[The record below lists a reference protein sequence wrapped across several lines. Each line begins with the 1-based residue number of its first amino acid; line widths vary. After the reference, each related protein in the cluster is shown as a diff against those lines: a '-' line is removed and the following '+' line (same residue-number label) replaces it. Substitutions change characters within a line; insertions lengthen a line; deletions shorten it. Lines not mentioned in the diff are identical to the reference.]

1 MDTINL
7 DNGQTVVPD
16 WAKEVTMKKM
26 ASDMSKLS
34 GTIQSENEKLIKA
47 ITGGK
52 GSNKDAN
59 DASKASKEST
69 KTKKEETKEVKNTV
83 KEYSKLRA
91 ASVALGV
98 GLGGFIGTVVK
109 GSAALAGA
117 IAALTTDTLFRY
129 TASLNRLTDV
139 GLNQA
144 DEFMDTNFALRS
156 LGMSLEEATNFT
168 LGAAGAMQAL
178 GGDSINNLLKQFNA
192 LNANGADFGLTLQDN
207 IDILKEEIN
216 FATRLGNIGQLD
228 EKQRTRLIQR
238 TEKLLETQIEYSG
251 VLGESVE
258 TVRAFTIQLLQ
269 SQSDFQARL
278 LMLNEDARQE
288 LIKSTQ
294 EFASVL
300 RATGGELGGEL
311 AAAAI
316 EAGSFG
322 AIGFSEAAKR
332 FVTVLPSLAGD
343 FNRVVQGFNRGLLD
357 GEDVAL
363 QFTETMGLLTEGEK
377 QRIFAIAR
385 TGDAQALA
393 LAKGVMQFEKSVKKI
408 AEAGVDLTPVEF
420 QRTMNLL
427 TSTGTQLI
435 TTFGA
440 VKDKFIL
447 SFIDGIDYDAFNN
460 SFKALRNAVTELAQ
474 TFFGI
479 EGDQSEIAKSLGE
492 KLPVAIDFMTV
503 KIGLFNQK
511 VQDFLDKNK
520 DAGFFKTFTDVVK
533 PALVKLFDMIAMEF
547 GVMLHGIGLRIKSAL
562 LPFYELSE
570 EEIQAEKDAKRDE
583 IQTSLNQK
591 YSLATAQGIAERE
604 GIVKVKNDPVDPAF
618 IGPPKKDKKDTQD
631 IIKSRTNQYGK
642 TTPGYLAD
650 VEGQRFLNTA
660 GTQSSPAQI
669 ISLGSTTLNKKEQ
682 QAMDM
687 LMKLHKE
694 GQLSAIET
702 NLQMQ
707 ASRIPENMRGITG
720 PDFKQSFDTDNV
732 QGLSNE
738 EMKTYLETLIL
749 LTRKQTKTI
758 EQGNM

>member
-69 KTKKEETKEVKNTV
+69 ETKKVETKEVKNTV
-83 KEYSKLRA
+83 KEYGKLRA

-129 TASLNRLTDV
+129 TASLNQLTDV

-144 DEFMDTNFALRS
+144 NEFMDTNFALRS

-168 LGAAGAMQAL
+168 LGAAGAIQAL
-178 GGDSINNLLKQFNA
+178 GGDSVNNLLKQFNA

-288 LIKSTQ
+288 LIKGTQ

-322 AIGFSEAAKR
+322 AIGFSESAKR
-332 FVTVLPSLAGD
+332 FVTV
-343 FNRVVQGFNRGLLD
+343 
-357 GEDVAL
+357 
-363 QFTETMGLLTEGEK
+363 
-377 QRIFAIAR
+377 
-385 TGDAQALA
+385 
-393 LAKGVMQFEKSVKKI
+393 
-408 AEAGVDLTPVEF
+408 
-420 QRTMNLL
+420 
-427 TSTGTQLI
+427 
-435 TTFGA
+435 
-440 VKDKFIL
+440 
-447 SFIDGIDYDAFNN
+447 
-460 SFKALRNAVTELAQ
+460 
-474 TFFGI
+474 
-479 EGDQSEIAKSLGE
+479 
-492 KLPVAIDFMTV
+492 
-503 KIGLFNQK
+503 
-511 VQDFLDKNK
+511 
-520 DAGFFKTFTDVVK
+520 
-533 PALVKLFDMIAMEF
+533 
-547 GVMLHGIGLRIKSAL
+547 
-562 LPFYELSE
+562 
-570 EEIQAEKDAKRDE
+570 
-583 IQTSLNQK
+583 
-591 YSLATAQGIAERE
+591 
-604 GIVKVKNDPVDPAF
+604 
-618 IGPPKKDKKDTQD
+618 
-631 IIKSRTNQYGK
+631 
-642 TTPGYLAD
+642 
-650 VEGQRFLNTA
+650 
-660 GTQSSPAQI
+660 
-669 ISLGSTTLNKKEQ
+669 
-682 QAMDM
+682 
-687 LMKLHKE
+687 
-694 GQLSAIET
+694 
-702 NLQMQ
+702 
-707 ASRIPENMRGITG
+707 
-720 PDFKQSFDTDNV
+720 
-732 QGLSNE
+732 
-738 EMKTYLETLIL
+738 
-749 LTRKQTKTI
+749 
-758 EQGNM
+758 

>member
-69 KTKKEETKEVKNTV
+69 QTKKEETKEVKNTV
-83 KEYSKLRA
+83 KEYGKLRA

-129 TASLNRLTDV
+129 TASLNQLTDV

-144 DEFMDTNFALRS
+144 GEFMDFNFALRS

-168 LGAAGAMQAL
+168 LGAAGAIQAL
-178 GGDSINNLLKQFNA
+178 GGDSVNNLLKQFNA

-288 LIKSTQ
+288 LIKGTQ

-363 QFTETMGLLTEGEK
+363 QFTETMGQLTEGEK

-440 VKDKFIL
+440 VKDKFIM
-447 SFIDGIDYDAFNN
+447 SFIEGIDYDAFNN

-479 EGDQSEIAKSLGE
+479 EGNQSEIAKSLGE

-570 EEIQAEKDAKRDE
+570 EEIQAGKDAKRQE

-591 YSLATAQGIAERE
+591 YSFDTAQNIAEKV
-604 GIVKVKNDPVDPAF
+604 GIVKEVDPEF
-618 IGPPKKDKKDTQD
+618 MGPAAPVRFTNDKVE
-631 IIKSRTNQYGK
+631 SRTNQYGK
-642 TTPGYLAD
+642 TTPGYLGD
-650 VEGQRFLNTA
+650 VQGQRFLNTA
-660 GTQSSPAQI
+660 GNQSSPAQV
-669 ISLGSTTLNKKEQ
+669 ISLGSTTLSNKEQ
-682 QAMDM
+682 QSMDM
-687 LMKLHKE
+687 YMKLHKA

-707 ASRIPENMRGITG
+707 AARGPDNMRGISG
-720 PDFKQSFDTDNV
+720 RDFKQSFDTDNV

-738 EMKTYLETLIL
+738 EMKKYLETLIL